1 MTEEKRLRMDIEEI
15 QRYFEWRE
23 KINSTPLKNIDFY
36 EDGKL
41 VKYPEDWIP
50 EWNFT
55 GLNNLDFIQ
64 TGFYRHG
71 FEGADNLIVLEGFS
85 ESKNPESKN

>member
-1 MTEEKRLRMDIEEI
+1 MVEEKRLRMDIEEI
-15 QRYFEWRE
+15 QRYFEWR
-23 KINSTPLKNIDFY
+23 KRINGTPLKNIDFY

-50 EWNFT
+50 EWEFT

-64 TGFYRHG
+64 TGFYKYG
-71 FEGADNLIVLEGFS
+71 FEGSDNIIVLEGR
-85 ESKNPESKN
+85 KTKPN